1 MAATGERG
9 GKRGKVIDATG
20 YYGTADAGQKHEAT
34 AKDYGEA
41 RKFIGSGDKAFP
53 FYMPGGGIAI
63 IHADSYEDAWRQAKA
78 RGYKTR
84 KRRRK

>member
-1 MAATGERG
+1 MGVKDSRG
-9 GKRGKVIDATG
+9 GRYGKLTDTTG
-20 YYGTADAGQKHEAT
+20 YYGRADAGQKHEAT
-34 AKDYGEA
+34 PKEYGDA

-84 KRRRK
+84 LRRR